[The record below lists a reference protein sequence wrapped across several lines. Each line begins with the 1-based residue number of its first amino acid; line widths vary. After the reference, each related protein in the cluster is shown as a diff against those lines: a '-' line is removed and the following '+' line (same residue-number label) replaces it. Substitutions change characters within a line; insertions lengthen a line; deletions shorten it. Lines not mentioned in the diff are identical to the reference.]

1 MNIRDF
7 EYLVAIDELKSFQKA
22 AKKCFIS
29 QPALSQQIKKIE
41 NRLGFEIFERNRKSI
56 ITTEKGARVI
66 KQAKS
71 IIGSFWQ
78 IKEVKNGLLRL
89 KIALIPTICPYLL
102 PLVVSKF
109 KKEFSDI
116 KFFFMEEK
124 TENLLKKLKSGEID
138 IGIIAYFED
147 LIDDKISYKKL
158 YKEEFLLAL
167 NKNSKLTQK
176 DFPKIMADKNLIL
189 LEEGNCMNDNIKEI
203 CNLNSRDVLSNFYST
218 NIETVK
224 NMLKVS
230 EDAAAILPRL
240 SCLNEKDLKL
250 LSFGQKKYREVGIV
264 TRASYQ
270 NKELAFKMGKIIS
283 SANKLG
289 SIDQY

>member
-7 EYLVAIDELKSFQKA
+7 EYLIAIDELKSFQKA

-41 NRLGFEIFERNRKSI
+41 NQLGFEIFERSRKGL
-56 ITTEKGARVI
+56 ITSEKGSKVI
-66 KQAKS
+66 KQAKL
-71 IIGSFWQ
+71 IINSFHE
-78 IKEVKNGLLRL
+78 IKEVKNGLPRL

-102 PLVVSKF
+102 PLVVAKF
-109 KKEFSDI
+109 KKEFADTKI
-116 KFFFMEEK
+116 FFIEEK
-124 TENLLKKLKSGEID
+124 TQNLLAKLKSGEID

-147 LIDDKISYKKL
+147 LIDNKISYKKL
-158 YKEEFLLAL
+158 YKEEFFLAL

-176 DFPKIMADKNLIL
+176 DFPKIMADKKLIL

-203 CNLNSRDVLSNFYST
+203 CSLSSKDVFSDFYAT

-230 EDAAAILPRL
+230 KDAAAILPKL
-240 SCLNEKDLKL
+240 SCINEKDLKL
-250 LSFGQKKYREVGIV
+250 LSFSHKKYRQVGVV

-270 NKELAFKMGKIIS
+270 NKELLFKISKIIS
-283 SANKLG
+283 DL
-289 SIDQY
+289 SI

>member
-7 EYLVAIDELKSFQKA
+7 EYLIAIDELKSFQKA

-41 NRLGFEIFERNRKSI
+41 NQLGFEIFERSRKGL
-56 ITTEKGARVI
+56 ITTEKGNKVI
-66 KQAKS
+66 QKAKS
-71 IIGSFWQ
+71 IIDSFHE
-78 IKEVKNGLLRL
+78 IKEIKNGLPRL
-89 KIALIPTICPYLL
+89 KIALIPTICSYLL
-102 PLVVSKF
+102 PLVVTKF
-109 KKEFSDI
+109 RENFADTKI
-116 KFFFMEEK
+116 FFMEEK
-124 TENLLKKLKSGEID
+124 TQNLLAKLKSGEID
-138 IGIIAYFED
+138 IGIITYFED
-147 LIDDKISYKKL
+147 LIDNKISYKKL

-167 NKNSKLTQK
+167 NKNSKLSQK
-176 DFPKIMADKNLIL
+176 DFSKIMADKKLIL

-203 CNLNSRDVLSNFYST
+203 CSLNSKDVFSDFYAT

-230 EDAAAILPRL
+230 EDAAAILPKM

-250 LSFGQKKYREVGIV
+250 LSFSKKKYREVGIV

-270 NKELAFKMGKIIS
+270 NKELVSKIS
-283 SANKLG
+283 KLVN
-289 SIDQY
+289 YTN

>member
-7 EYLVAIDELKSFQKA
+7 EYLIAIDELKSFQKA

-41 NRLGFEIFERNRKSI
+41 NQLGFEIFERSRKCM
-56 ITTEKGARVI
+56 ITSDKGSKVI
-66 KQAKS
+66 QKAKS
-71 IIGSFWQ
+71 IIYSFHE
-78 IKEVKNGLLRL
+78 IKEIKNGLPHL
-89 KIALIPTICPYLL
+89 KIALIPTICSYLL
-102 PLVVSKF
+102 PLVVGNFRKNF
-109 KKEFSDI
+109 ADTKI
-116 KFFFMEEK
+116 FFMEEK
-124 TENLLKKLKSGEID
+124 TQNLLAKLKSGEID
-138 IGIIAYFED
+138 IGIITYFED
-147 LIDDKISYKKL
+147 LIDNKIAYKKL

-167 NKNSKLTQK
+167 NKNSKLSQK
-176 DFPKIMADKNLIL
+176 DFPKIMADKKLIL

-203 CNLNSRDVLSNFYST
+203 CSLNSKDVFSDFYAT

-230 EDAAAILPRL
+230 EDAAAILPKM

-250 LSFGQKKYREVGIV
+250 LSFSKKKYREVGIV

-270 NKELAFKMGKIIS
+270 NKELVSKIS
-283 SANKLG
+283 KL
-289 SIDQY
+289 IK